1 MRLSIPSGL
10 RLRLGKPGNELEISF
25 LLLFGER
32 NRNAHAAAWFDAFYR
47 TDNFDRMVQHQ
58 VCCEASADP
67 QRIDGLDEH
76 AIRTDVAG
84 ACAKHCRAPFDIE
97 VGAEVVTRRPPAFE
111 PASRCICNAHVA
123 GETPCQ
129 GSQAAAHGR
138 SRRSYMLRILSLQ
151 ARDYDTGEA
160 CFVPNNVRN
169 ANNQYYLEELEPD
182 PSVAVSDGD
191 CDFCKRRRISACR

>member
-10 RLRLGKPGNELEISF
+10 RLRSGKPGNELEISF

-67 QRIDGLDEH
+67 KRIDGFDEH

-84 ACAKHCRAPFDIE
+84 ASAKHCRAPFDIE
-97 VGAEVVTRRPPAFE
+97 AGAEVVTRRPSAFE
-111 PASRCICNAHVA
+111 PARRCICDAHEA
-123 GETPCQ
+123 GEAPCL
-129 GSQAAAHGR
+129 GSQASAHGL
-138 SRRSYMLRILSLQ
+138 SRRSHLLRILSPQ
-151 ARDYDTGEA
+151 ARHYDTGEA
-160 CFVPNNVRN
+160 RFV
-169 ANNQYYLEELEPD
+169 ANDVGYANSEYYSLLLAPG
-182 PSVAVSDGD
+182 SSDTPLDGSFG
-191 CDFCKRRRISACR
+191 FCKRR

>member
-10 RLRLGKPGNELEISF
+10 RLRSGKPGNELEISF

-47 TDNFDRMVQHQ
+47 TDNRDRMVQHQ
-58 VCCEASADP
+58 VCCKASADP

-97 VGAEVVTRRPPAFE
+97 AGAEVVARRPSAFE
-111 PASRCICNAHVA
+111 PARRCICDAHEA
-123 GETPCQ
+123 GEAPCL
-129 GSQAAAHGR
+129 GSQASAHGL
-138 SRRSYMLRILSLQ
+138 SRRSHLLRILSPQ
-151 ARDYDTGEA
+151 SRDYDTGKA
-160 CFVPNNVRN
+160 CFVPNNVAY
-169 ANNQYYLEELEPD
+169 ANSEYYSPLFAPGSSD
-182 PSVAVSDGD
+182 TPSDGSFG
-191 CDFCKRRRISACR
+191 FCKRL

>member
-10 RLRLGKPGNELEISF
+10 RLRSGKPGNELEISF

-58 VCCEASADP
+58 VCCKASADP

-97 VGAEVVTRRPPAFE
+97 AGAEVVTRRPSAFE
-111 PASRCICNAHVA
+111 PARRCICDAHEA
-123 GETPCQ
+123 GEAPCL
-129 GSQAAAHGR
+129 GSQASAHGL
-138 SRRSYMLRILSLQ
+138 SRRSHLVRILSPQ
-151 ARDYDTGEA
+151 SRDYDTGEA
-160 CFVPNNVRN
+160 CFVPNNVAY
-169 ANNQYYLEELEPD
+169 ANREYYSPLLAPGSSD
-182 PSVAVSDGD
+182 TPSAGSLS
-191 CDFCKRRRISACR
+191 FCKRL

>member
-10 RLRLGKPGNELEISF
+10 RLRSGKPGNELEISF

-58 VCCEASADP
+58 VCREASADP

-97 VGAEVVTRRPPAFE
+97 AGAEVVTRRPAAFE
-111 PASRCICNAHVA
+111 PARRCICDAHEA
-123 GETPCQ
+123 GEAPCL
-129 GSQAAAHGR
+129 GSQASAHGL
-138 SRRSYMLRILSLQ
+138 SRRSHVLRILSPQ

-160 CFVPNNVRN
+160 CFVPNNVAY
-169 ANNQYYLEELEPD
+169 ANSEYYSPLLAPGSSD
-182 PSVAVSDGD
+182 TPSDGSFG
-191 CDFCKRRRISACR
+191 FCKRL

>member
-10 RLRLGKPGNELEISF
+10 RLRSGKPGNELEISF

-97 VGAEVVTRRPPAFE
+97 AGAEVVTRRPSAFE
-111 PASRCICNAHVA
+111 PARRCICDAHEA
-123 GETPCQ
+123 GEAPCL
-129 GSQAAAHGR
+129 GSQASAHGL
-138 SRRSYMLRILSLQ
+138 SRRSHLLRILSPQ
-151 ARDYDTGEA
+151 SRDHDTGEA
-160 CFVPNNVRN
+160 CFVPNNVAY
-169 ANNQYYLEELEPD
+169 ANREYYSPLLAPGSSD
-182 PSVAVSDGD
+182 APSDGSFG
-191 CDFCKRRRISACR
+191 FCKRL

>member
-10 RLRLGKPGNELEISF
+10 RLRSGKPGNELEISF

-58 VCCEASADP
+58 VCREASADP

-97 VGAEVVTRRPPAFE
+97 AGAEVVTRRPSAFE
-111 PASRCICNAHVA
+111 PARRCICDAHEA
-123 GETPCQ
+123 GEAPCL
-129 GSQAAAHGR
+129 GSQASAHGL
-138 SRRSYMLRILSLQ
+138 SRRSHLLRILSPQ

-160 CFVPNNVRN
+160 CFVPNNVAY
-169 ANNQYYLEELEPD
+169 ANSGYYSPLFAAGSSDTP
-182 PSVAVSDGD
+182 SDGSFG
-191 CDFCKRRRISACR
+191 FCKRL

>member
-10 RLRLGKPGNELEISF
+10 RLRSGKPGNELEISF

-58 VCCEASADP
+58 VCREASADP

-84 ACAKHCRAPFDIE
+84 ACAKHCRAPFDIQAC
-97 VGAEVVTRRPPAFE
+97 AEVVTRRPAAFE
-111 PASRCICNAHVA
+111 PARRCICDAHEA
-123 GETPCQ
+123 GEAPCL
-129 GSQAAAHGR
+129 GSQASAHGL
-138 SRRSYMLRILSLQ
+138 SRRSHVLRILSPQ

-160 CFVPNNVRN
+160 CFVPNNVAY
-169 ANNQYYLEELEPD
+169 ANSEYYSPLLAPGSSD
-182 PSVAVSDGD
+182 TPSDGSF
-191 CDFCKRRRISACR
+191 DFCKRL

>member
-10 RLRLGKPGNELEISF
+10 RLRSGKPGNELEISF

-97 VGAEVVTRRPPAFE
+97 AGAEVVTRRPAAFE
-111 PASRCICNAHVA
+111 PARRCICDAHEA
-123 GETPCQ
+123 GEAPCL
-129 GSQAAAHGR
+129 GSQASAHGL
-138 SRRSYMLRILSLQ
+138 SRRSYLLRILSPQ

-160 CFVPNNVRN
+160 CFVPNNVAY
-169 ANNQYYLEELEPD
+169 ANSGYYSPLFAAGSSDTP
-182 PSVAVSDGD
+182 SDGSF
-191 CDFCKRRRISACR
+191 DFCKRL